1 MTRYHSLVN
10 AYWRRAALV
19 LILGYAAFLRLHALS
34 SAPPGLYRDEAMNG
48 NNALEAL
55 ESHRFA
61 VFYPENNGRE
71 GLYINVA
78 AAFVG
83 WFGNEAWA
91 LRLPAAVFGL
101 LTVAG
106 LYLLGAECFGAWT
119 GLAAAFF
126 LATSFWHV
134 NFSRMALRAIAAPCF
149 LAWSVY
155 LLLAGMRRARW
166 WLVAAAGAVYGLGFY
181 TYIAYRA
188 TPLLMAF
195 LLRRAG
201 ARVRRLFSL
210 MAAAVAAPL
219 ALYFARHPEAFWER
233 SGRLS
238 VLHNPHPAVEL
249 LLNTWRTAR
258 MFFRRGDLNWR
269 HNIAYRAELYW
280 PVAALFAL
288 GVVVAAAHV
297 YRSRGRKRP
306 MPAGMPAWQAESLRY
321 GGGSYALPLV
331 WLAMAALPVVLSD
344 DVLPHALR
352 SLLMTPAVF
361 LLAAVGAREVY
372 TFLAARLGPR
382 AAAVAAAVILVWLAW
397 EPYHSYFDVWA
408 RNPNVPTAFDAAT
421 VDLAQRIRRAPGDKV
436 VVVPLKDDL
445 AAAPVMF
452 LTGTYTANQQRARHI
467 RYVPAAACPPGAA
480 FCVSGAARY
489 DK

>member
-1 MTRYHSLVN
+1 LDPLISPRSRQPADVNRYHSLVN

-19 LILGYAAFLRLHALS
+19 LILGYAAFLRLHALTTT
-34 SAPPGLYRDEAMNG
+34 PPGLYRDEAMNG
-48 NNALEAL
+48 NNALETL
-55 ESHRFA
+55 ETHSFA

-78 AAFVG
+78 VAFVG
-83 WFGNEAWA
+83 WFGNQAWT
-91 LRLPAAVFGL
+91 LRLPAAIFGV

-134 NFSRMALRAIAAPCF
+134 NFSRMALRAITAPCF
-149 LAWSVY
+149 LVWSVY
-155 LLLAGMRRARW
+155 LLLSGMRRAKW
-166 WLVAAAGAVYGLGFY
+166 WLLAAAGVIYGLGFY

-188 TPLLMAF
+188 TPLLLAF
-195 LLRRAG
+195 LLRRAT

-210 MAAAVAAPL
+210 TAAAVAAPL
-219 ALYFARHPEAFWER
+219 ALYFARHPRAFWER
-233 SGRLS
+233 SGGIS
-238 VLHNPHPAVEL
+238 VLHNPHPAAEL

-288 GVVVAAAHV
+288 GVLLAAVRV
-297 YRSRGRKRP
+297 YRSRGHKGAAP
-306 MPAGMPAWQAESLRY
+306 YS
-321 GGGSYALPLV
+321 LPLA

-344 DVLPHALR
+344 EMLPHALR

-361 LLAAVGAREVY
+361 LLAAVGAHQAY
-372 TFLAARLGPR
+372 AWLAARFGPR
-382 AAAVAAAVILVWLAW
+382 AAGAAVAVILIWLAW
-397 EPYHSYFDVWA
+397 EPWHSYFDVWA
-408 RNPNVPTAFDAAT
+408 RNPNVPPAFDAAT
-421 VDLAQRIRRAPGDKV
+421 VDLAERIRRTPGDKI
-436 VVVPLKDDL
+436 VVVPLEDDM
-445 AAAPVMF
+445 AAAPLMF
-452 LTGTYTANQQRARHI
+452 LTRTYTANEQRARHI
-467 RYVPAAACPPGAA
+467 RYLPAAVCPPGAA
-480 FCVSGAARY
+480 FCLAAGAARY